1 MNDTIKLTAFDFPD
15 LENCRDADE
24 LEEQFK
30 KELEQFMVKFKV
42 KDYIISIPYVHND
55 KNNAVTIIE
64 AGDGFISTHIDICTQ
79 ALNAPGRS
87 EEVN

>member
-42 KDYIISIPYVHND
+42 LRLYN
-55 KNNAVTIIE
+55 
-64 AGDGFISTHIDICTQ
+64 
-79 ALNAPGRS
+79 L
-87 EEVN
+87 